1 MTEKIMLQPLEKIE
15 ILTLQ
20 DNYVE
25 VTAMDNSEVIT
36 RASAIADNEIRRS
49 ISAEHGFAAIVRA
62 TDSSSRTRTLL
73 FDFGFSD
80 SGAAENAKLLGAD
93 MTEVEAMALSHGHSD
108 HTGGIE
114 TLAEMIGKKGIEFVV
129 HPGAFR
135 PSRFLKYP
143 RGLEFKFPSL
153 TRERL
158 EKAGVR
164 IVESDRPR
172 LLLDG
177 TMLFLGE
184 IERKTDFE
192 RGMPNAFYKDEDGE
206 SWDPIPDDTAVAL
219 HLRGKGL
226 VVLSGCSHS
235 GIVNTVLYAR
245 KITGIENV
253 HAVMGGFHLSG
264 PAFDPIVPRT
274 TEELKKLNLAYI
286 IPCHCTGR
294 KSIQYMERE
303 MPEAFIM
310 NMAGTRL
317 TFRA

>member
-1 MTEKIMLQPLEKIE
+1 MREKIKPLPVGKIE

-25 VTAMDNSEVIT
+25 VTAMDNSEVVT
-36 RASAIADNEIRRS
+36 RATAIAENTIRRS
-49 ISAEHGFAAIVRA
+49 IGAEHGFSALVKT
-62 TDSSSRTRTLL
+62 TDGSRRRTLL

-80 SGAAENAKLLGAD
+80 TGAAENAKLLGVD
-93 MTEVEAMALSHGHSD
+93 MTEVESMVLSHGHSD

-114 TLAEMIGKKGIEFVV
+114 ALTGMIGKKGIELTV
-129 HPGAFR
+129 HPGVFR
-135 PSRFLKYP
+135 SSRYLKYP
-143 RGLEFKFPSL
+143 GGMEFQFPGF

-158 EKAGVR
+158 EKAGIR

-177 TMLFLGE
+177 TVLFLGE

-192 RGMPNAFYKDEDGE
+192 RGMPNAFYAKEGRE
-206 SWDPIPDDTAVAL
+206 ARDPIEDDTAVAM

-226 VVLSGCSHS
+226 VVLSGCAHS
-235 GIVNTVLYAR
+235 GIVNTVSYAR
-245 KITGIENV
+245 EVTGIDQV
-253 HAVMGGFHLSG
+253 YAVIGGFHLSG
-264 PAFDPIVPRT
+264 PAFEAIVPRT
-274 TEELKKLNLAYI
+274 AEELKKFEPTYI
-286 IPCHCTGR
+286 VPCHCTGR
-294 KSIQYMERE
+294 KPIHFMEKE

>member
-1 MTEKIMLQPLEKIE
+1 MEEKIKLQPLDKIE

-25 VTAMDNSEVIT
+25 VTAMDNSEVVK
-36 RASAIADNEIRRS
+36 RATAIQDNKIQRS
-49 ISAEHGFAAIVRA
+49 ISAEHGFSAVVRA
-62 TDSSSRTRTLL
+62 HGSSGVRTLL
-73 FDFGFSD
+73 FDFGFSEK
-80 SGAAENAKLLGAD
+80 GAAENAKRLGVD
-93 MTEVEAMALSHGHSD
+93 MTEVEAMILSHGHSD

-114 TLAEMIGKKGIEFVV
+114 TLTGMIGKKGIELFL

-135 PSRFLKYP
+135 SSRHLKFP
-143 RGLEFKFPSL
+143 GGLEFAFPEF

-164 IVESDRPR
+164 IVASERPR

-177 TMLFLGE
+177 TVLYLGE
-184 IERKTDFE
+184 IERMSDFE
-192 RGMPNAFYKDEDGE
+192 RGMPNAFRREEGGE
-206 SWDPIPDDTAVAL
+206 TWDPIEDDTAVAL

-235 GIVNTVLYAR
+235 GIVNTVTYAR
-245 KITGIENV
+245 KITGIEKV

-264 PAFDPIVPRT
+264 PAFESIVPRT
-274 TEELKKLNLAYI
+274 TEELKKMNPAYV

-294 KSIQYMERE
+294 KPIHYMEKE